1 MKSRCCLAS
10 SLRSC
15 STVMREKQFC
25 LKKQF
30 KPCYKYITP
39 NPYFWVIR
47 SNLPPQTCG
56 FVWWRSLHSDEPLWY
71 LRCGSCP
78 VWQTKQVYLWVEQA
92 CKKWTVTSQNPR
104 ITCSNMLHYHPGNCG
119 SCLNIDNVL
128 MTTSELPCQCK
139 SPPRKQTGILHPE
152 LRCRWSTPGSS
163 SCAWKPAAGCGTP
176 ARSCPEIRQV
186 WPRAWWCRASGSF
199 GDREPS
205 DNVQITAVPAPRG
218 DHKYLRMVDSCACC
232 STSSAKTFSC
242 CWNGSLW

>member
-1 MKSRCCLAS
+1 MDL
-10 SLRSC
+10 
-15 STVMREKQFC
+15 
-25 LKKQF
+25 
-30 KPCYKYITP
+30 
-39 NPYFWVIR
+39 
-47 SNLPPQTCG
+47 
-56 FVWWRSLHSDEPLWY
+56 SDEEVSIATSHFGICDVDHVLCDRQNRFTFELNKP
-71 LRCGSCP
+71 
-78 VWQTKQVYLWVEQA
+78 A
-92 CKKWTVTSQNPR
+92 KWTVTSQNPR

-119 SCLNIDNVL
+119 SCLNMDNVL

-176 ARSCPEIRQV
+176 ARSCPKIRQV